1 MALQYFNQ
9 DQILAAARSA
19 LRPKLLATMAATVL
33 GAVVVYG
40 LFSIGSATHSFG
52 SIVMHFIGGALALL
66 WILFGLTAT
75 AHQIHALLKGEDIPN
90 PKQAVCFAWDRA
102 QSILVLPAWGIGLLA
117 GMLIVEMM
125 AIALGKIPGLGL
137 VWLAAISVPLLL
149 LNTVVAVLLLLA
161 LFNIAAR
168 VAISSD
174 DAGAIRN
181 TLWELLRNRLPE
193 LLLYNL
199 GGALATGLIAVVVLS
214 PLWLGMTVTM
224 DLILFEAPEAALA
237 VQAATGFWGGIAH
250 MVGLVMVGALAAAI
264 ASVPGII
271 ITQLTISIHME
282 LDTQSAPATT
292 SKATN
297 AEASSSEA
305 EQVAEQSAKPA
316 PRKRTTSKAA
326 GESTAPKRR
335 APRKR
340 TAAKAAEEK
349 PEGNTENS

>member
-33 GAVVVYG
+33 GAVVLYG

-90 PKQAVCFAWDRA
+90 AKQAACFAWDRA
-102 QSILVLPAWGIGLLA
+102 QSILMLPAWGIGLLA

-181 TLWELLRNRLPE
+181 TLWQLLRNRLPE

-282 LDTQSAPATT
+282 LDTQDEPAAAGKTASAE
-292 SKATN
+292 SKSGDT
-297 AEASSSEA
+297 
-305 EQVAEQSAKPA
+305 EQVVKPA
-316 PRKRTTSKAA
+316 PRKRTTRKAA
-326 GESTAPKRR
+326 SDGTATKRR

-340 TAAKAAEEK
+340 ATAETAEAKSED
-349 PEGNTENS
+349 NTENS

>member
-33 GAVVVYG
+33 GAVVLYG
-40 LFSIGSATHSFG
+40 LFSIGSASHSFG
-52 SIVMHFIGGALALL
+52 SILMHFVGGALALL

-90 PKQAVCFAWDRA
+90 PKQAACFAWGRA
-102 QSILVLPAWGIGLLA
+102 QSILVLPAWGIGMLA
-117 GMLIVEMM
+117 GLLIIEMM

-174 DAGAIRN
+174 NAGAIRN

-271 ITQLTISIHME
+271 ITHLTISIHME
-282 LDTQSAPATT
+282 LDTQSEPAAM
-292 SKATN
+292 SKA
-297 AEASSSEA
+297 ASEEARASETEPA
-305 EQVAEQSAKPA
+305 AKPA
-316 PRKRTTSKAA
+316 PGKRATTKAA
-326 GESTAPKRR
+326 GDNTAPKRR

-340 TAAKAAEEK
+340 TTKASEEK
-349 PEGNTENS
+349 AEPSPDNS